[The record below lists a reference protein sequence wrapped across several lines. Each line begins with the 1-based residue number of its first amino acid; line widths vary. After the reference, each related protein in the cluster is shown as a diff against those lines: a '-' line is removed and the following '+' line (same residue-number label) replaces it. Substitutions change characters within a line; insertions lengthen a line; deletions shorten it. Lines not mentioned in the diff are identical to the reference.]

1 MRRIPEL
8 DAIRGVAAVVILL
21 FHLLWKDWFLPG
33 TAVDC
38 FFVLSGFLIT
48 SIILRYQTAPAFLL
62 KFYARR
68 GLRIWPIYFL
78 YLFIV
83 VAYRAWSGTPMATAK
98 LLSYLTYMQNFDY
111 HWKSG
116 TPVDDPLMTHTWTLA
131 LEEQFYI
138 LWPLLVRWAGARRIV
153 PLSLAVIV
161 ASVAARCG
169 GFCVKGPLLA
179 RCDGFALGGLLAAL
193 LFNPDRVRRHLRRYS
208 LGFAAVML
216 VALSYPVWGRALVH
230 AGVIPR
236 TASVILGLN
245 LFFVTFLYF
254 GIVGIVACH
263 AGHWFLAPLR
273 DRRLVYLGQISYGLY
288 LYHPLAYGVIESFEV
303 AWPSWVLD
311 ALKLAAALAIAA
323 LSWRY
328 FESPILSLKDRF
340 SYRSDPAAPRTVSPG
355 GLAVAAETTG

>member
-21 FHLLWKDWFLPG
+21 FHLLWQDSFLPG

-48 SIILRYQTAPAFLL
+48 TIILRHQAAPGFLV

-78 YLFIV
+78 YLLV
-83 VAYRAWSGTPMATAK
+83 VVVYRVWSGTPMATGT
-98 LLSYLTYMQNFDY
+98 LLSYLTYTQNVEY

-116 TPVDDPLMTHTWTLA
+116 SPHDDPLMMHTWTLA

-138 LWPLLVRWAGARRIV
+138 LWPLLARWAGARRIV
-153 PLSLAVIV
+153 PLSVAVIA
-161 ASVAARCG
+161 ASVSARCG
-169 GFCVKGPLLA
+169 GMVVKGPLLS

-193 LFNPDRVRRHLRRYS
+193 LLDPDRVRRCLGRYS
-208 LGFAAVML
+208 VGFGAVML
-216 VALSYPVWGRALVH
+216 TALSYPLWGRALVRV
-230 AGVIPR
+230 GVIPR
-236 TASVILGLN
+236 SSSMILGLN

-254 GIVGIVACH
+254 GVVGFVACH
-263 AGHWFLAPLR
+263 AGRRFLAPLR
-273 DRRLVYLGQISYGLY
+273 DRRLVYAGQISYGLY
-288 LYHPLAYGVIESFEV
+288 LYHPLAYGLIESLGL

-311 ALKLAAALAIAA
+311 SLKLASAFAIAA
-323 LSWRY
+323 LSWRWI
-328 FESPILSLKDRF
+328 ESPILSLKDRF
-340 SYRSDPAAPRTVSPG
+340 TYRADGAEPRAVASG
-355 GLAVAAETTG
+355 GLTVAAETTG